1 MAEDNGNGNGAET
14 GVPLVINPPMGPIDT
29 IMDRIRYR
37 GQLIVRN
44 QRLDSAVNATG
55 VIGFAIGFLFAILMM
70 GLPLVMMK

>member
-1 MAEDNGNGNGAET
+1 MAEDNGNNGGL
-14 GVPLVINPPMGPIDT
+14 GVPLVIAPPMATIDA
-29 IMDRIRYR
+29 IVARIRYR

-55 VIGFAIGFLFAILMM
+55 FIGFAIGFLFAVLMM